1 MSDTLPPITLI
12 IGGARSGKSAHAER
26 LIEAAGGGCYLATAD
41 AGDDEMKARIK
52 AHKARRG
59 DVWQTVEEPL
69 DLIGA
74 LNGLERP
81 VLVDCLTLWLSNL
94 MMAERDIEE
103 EFNTLIGAIPR
114 LKNPVIFVTNEV
126 GQGIVPDNKLARDF
140 RDHAGRLN
148 QMIAGVADQVIL
160 MTAGLPQKIK

>member
-1 MSDTLPPITLI
+1 MVPCFQDQ
-12 IGGARSGKSAHAER
+12 GFGAAAKNPTCNR
-26 LIEAAGGGCYLATAD
+26 LE
-41 AGDDEMKARIK
+41 
-52 AHKARRG
+52 
-59 DVWQTVEEPL
+59 Q
-69 DLIGA
+69 
-74 LNGLERP
+74 P

-103 EFNTLIGAIPR
+103 EFNNLIGAIPG

-140 RDHAGRLN
+140 RDHAGWLN

>member
-1 MSDTLPPITLI
+1 MSDDLPPITLV
-12 IGGARSGKSAHAER
+12 IGGARSGKSAHAEH
-26 LIEAAGGGCYLATAD
+26 LIEAAGGGFYLATAD

-52 AHKARRG
+52 AHQDRRG
-59 DVWQTVEEPL
+59 KSWQTIEEPL
-69 DLIGA
+69 DLTGA
-74 LNGLERP
+74 LAGLNEP

-94 MMAERDIEE
+94 MMENRDIEA
-103 EFNTLIGAIPR
+103 EFNTLIGIIPS

-148 QMIAGVADQVIL
+148 QTIAAAADQVIL
-160 MTAGLPQKIK
+160 MTAGLPHIIK